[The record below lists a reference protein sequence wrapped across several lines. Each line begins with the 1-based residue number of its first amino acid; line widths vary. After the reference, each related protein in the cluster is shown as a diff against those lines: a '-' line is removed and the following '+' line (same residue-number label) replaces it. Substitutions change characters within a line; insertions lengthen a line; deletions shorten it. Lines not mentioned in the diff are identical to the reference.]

1 MRIYYFSEKQSGRT
15 YDYEHEDFKELWN
28 LLKHDPNSPAYYD
41 SDSNDNDSKTYVNL
55 IIVSKIEQPIEVKDS
70 KEYKPKNM
78 NVWNSDTEGGMYHA
92 FINYN
97 KNNEAKTFNELF
109 QLTK

>member
-41 SDSNDNDSKTYVNL
+41 SDSNDNDSR
-55 IIVSKIEQPIEVKDS
+55 
-70 KEYKPKNM
+70 
-78 NVWNSDTEGGMYHA
+78 
-92 FINYN
+92 
-97 KNNEAKTFNELF
+97 
-109 QLTK
+109 